1 MSEENMVYSENPYV
15 DVLVHYTK
23 QLITDSIVKDAAE
36 ENKYETLQSRTGS
49 LNYMHAYRNSDDPD
63 SIEYTEFNNYI
74 RLLNGEP
81 PIPTPEEEVEFV
93 NGLADTYSPEELE
106 RRYPEGKYPTEQM
119 YWIDVK
125 RFRDTTKNPLGP
137 VEEDVCEA
145 LGISYTLIP
154 DPLYPDDPDKATK
167 VYDDTPLY
175 LHLMSS
181 EYLTLFTINGYLD
194 EVRELYTGR
203 HYSYVNHLGVKKV
216 PPIKSRMADAFQLL
230 YVPDIDYSDIKQ
242 KFEEVYEKNRIYVL
256 RCIYSNA
263 FKLDNQYYDKF
274 ITILIKVITMVDM
287 VSEVFNYLIRTDV
300 FDSRTIR
307 FLFESYGVDYYSEI
321 PTRYQIAMIKNMN
334 TLLKYKSTNRNIID
348 ICSLFGCPNLEVFK
362 YYIMKER
369 TSNTLEF
376 NEDGTEAYENNY
388 TLKFIKVPL
397 QEDLDRYT
405 QAVEN
410 KIPYDEI
417 TSQDPFWYAVDAK
430 DSDVLSYDD
439 TQRFI
444 AQKKREILSK
454 EFSYVRTKYLS
465 IDTSYEVAE
474 MAQQI
479 CYFYNML
486 YDKWHE
492 DIDFT
497 VEIPKLSET
506 PIDIGIVFCFLTA
519 MGFIYNGV
527 EDDIITADFEK
538 NMFVYGFN
546 LDSNELVDM
555 EPGVAWE
562 DRTINNLWCILKRDF
577 DIDISVDGS
586 GHTALTE
593 LLNGEE
599 FYFDD
604 LYSFSPIDSLDK
616 FIKILENNL
625 DVAKYVEG
633 ILIEE
638 REKKRY
644 DLYFAIYK
652 SLMLREF
659 STEYYEVNGQVP
671 RTYTDFLMTKA
682 PDLYTVLTE
691 AKSITNDEKRKIY
704 ISDVMDNVLYA
715 LEEKFPQ
722 SEFGYI
728 YNVVPTRNQSFL
740 TQCIIKVVNFFKS
753 YKTQMIGFSAVY
765 KLDDKLDNYIK
776 ILEDLEMSTDI
787 SPIDVVQPL
796 EHASFE
802 SSFDIKDSVDIF
814 ERAYITPVTV

>member
-1 MSEENMVYSENPYV
+1 MSEEKMVYSENPYV

-49 LNYMHAYRNSDDPD
+49 LNYMYAYRNSEDPD

-145 LGISYTLIP
+145 LGIPYTLIP
-154 DPLYPDDPDKATK
+154 DPQYPDDPDKATK

-181 EYLTLFTINGYLD
+181 EYLTLFTINEYLD

-321 PTRYQIAMIKNMN
+321 PTRYQVAMIKNMN

-376 NEDGTEAYENNY
+376 KEDGTEAYENNY

-410 KIPYDEI
+410 KIPYDEV

-577 DIDISVDGS
+577 DIDIAVDGS
-586 GHTALTE
+586 GHTVLTE

-638 REKKRY
+638 REKKTY

-671 RTYTDFLMTKA
+671 RTYTDFLMTKS

-704 ISDVMDNVLYA
+704 ISDIMDNVLYA

-722 SEFGYI
+722 NEFGYI

-814 ERAYITPVTV
+814 ERVYITPVTV

>member
-1 MSEENMVYSENPYV
+1 MSEEKMVYSENPYV

-36 ENKYETLQSRTGS
+36 ENKYENLQSRTGS
-49 LNYMHAYRNSDDPD
+49 LNYIHAYRNSDDPD

-81 PIPTPEEEVEFV
+81 PIPTPEEEVEYV

-119 YWIDVK
+119 FWIDVK
-125 RFRDTTKNPLGP
+125 RFRDTTKNPLSP
-137 VEEDVCEA
+137 VDDDICEA
-145 LGISYTLIP
+145 LGIQYTLVP
-154 DPLYPDDPDKATK
+154 DPEHPDDPDKATK

-203 HYSYVNHLGVKKV
+203 HYSYVNHLGVKRV

-376 NEDGTEAYENNY
+376 KEDGTEAYENNY

-492 DIDFT
+492 DIGFT

-506 PIDIGIVFCFLTA
+506 PIDIGLVFCFLTA

-555 EPGVAWE
+555 EPGVDWE

-577 DIDISVDGS
+577 DIDIAIDGS
-586 GHTALTE
+586 GHTALTD

-604 LYSFSPIDSLDK
+604 QYSFSPVDSLDK

-638 REKKRY
+638 REKKTY

-671 RTYTDFLMTKA
+671 RTYTDFLMSKS
-682 PDLYTVLTE
+682 PDLYTILTE
-691 AKSITNDEKRKIY
+691 AKSITNDEKRKIF
-704 ISDVMDNVLYA
+704 ISDIMDNVLYA

-722 SEFGYI
+722 NEFGYI

-776 ILEDLEMSTDI
+776 ILEDMEMSTDI
-787 SPIDVVQPL
+787 SPIDVVQPI

>member
-1 MSEENMVYSENPYV
+1 MSEEKMVYSENPYV

-81 PIPTPEEEVEFV
+81 PIPTPEEEVEYV
-93 NGLADTYSPEELE
+93 NKLADTYSPEELE

-137 VEEDVCEA
+137 VEDDVCEA
-145 LGISYTLIP
+145 LAIPYTLIP
-154 DPLYPDDPDKATK
+154 DPQYPDNPDKSTK

-194 EVRELYTGR
+194 EVRDLYTGR

-274 ITILIKVITMVDM
+274 ITILIKVMTMVDM

-321 PTRYQIAMIKNMN
+321 PTRYQVAMIKNMN

-376 NEDGTEAYENNY
+376 KEDGTEAYENNY

-410 KIPYDEI
+410 KIPYDEV

-555 EPGVAWE
+555 EPGVDWE

-577 DIDISVDGS
+577 DIDIAVDGS
-586 GHTALTE
+586 GHTVLTD

-604 LYSFSPIDSLDK
+604 RYSFSPVDSLDK

-638 REKKRY
+638 REKKTY

-671 RTYTDFLMTKA
+671 RTYTDFLMTKS

-691 AKSITNDEKRKIY
+691 AKSITNEEKRKIY
-704 ISDVMDNVLYA
+704 ISDIMDNVLYA

-722 SEFGYI
+722 NEFGYI